1 MSLKEKITDVYNHVQ
16 NGTAMDA
23 FEKYYAEEVVMIL
36 EDGTEVE
43 GKDANRDREN
53 EFFGSVESFNGMG
66 IKKITSNE
74 DDGATAV
81 ESWMDVTFKG
91 TEEPTKIEQVATQQW
106 KDGKIVKE
114 RFYGTQQG

>member
-1 MSLKEKITDVYNHVQ
+1 MSVQEKINDVYNHVA

-23 FEKYYAEEVVMIL
+23 FEKYYDEDVVMIL

-43 GKDANRDREN
+43 GKDANREREK
-53 EFFGSVESFNGMG
+53 EFFGSVESFNDMG
-66 IKKITSNE
+66 IVSITSNE
-74 DDGATAV
+74 DEKATAV

-91 TEEPTKIEQVATQQW
+91 ADEPTKIQQVATQQW
-106 KDGKIVKE
+106 EEGKIVKE

>member
-23 FEKYYAEEVVMIL
+23 FEKYYGEDVVMVL

-66 IKKITSNE
+66 IVSITSNE
-74 DDGATAV
+74 DNNSTAV

-91 TEEPTKIEQVATQQW
+91 AGVSTKIMQVATQKW
-106 KDGKIVKE
+106 DDGKIVKE